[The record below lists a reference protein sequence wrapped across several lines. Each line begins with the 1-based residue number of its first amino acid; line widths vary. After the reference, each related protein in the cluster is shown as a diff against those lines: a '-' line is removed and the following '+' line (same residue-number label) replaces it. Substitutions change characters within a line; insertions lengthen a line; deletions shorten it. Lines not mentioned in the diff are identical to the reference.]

1 MLNCVLSGFMML
13 RRGFEKVD
21 FDFSSLKITD
31 QDITN
36 IIIVFG
42 IQIIFILGLFWI
54 GRKM

>member
-21 FDFSSLKITD
+21 FDFSSWKITD
-31 QDITN
+31 QDRKN

-42 IQIIFILGLFWI
+42 LQLIFILGLFWI